1 MNSYPEVYNLLG
13 HNLLVLYTLLAWSL
27 AWKGLALWKASQ
39 RKEKIWFVVLLVLN
53 TLGLL
58 EILYL
63 FVFSKEE
70 SQKKKVSKKESE
82 EESEEEDKEKK

>member
-1 MNSYPEVYNLLG
+1 MNEYYTINSLLAS
-13 HNLLVLYTLLAWSL
+13 NPLLLYSVLAWSL
-27 AWKGLALWKASQ
+27 AWKGLALWKSAQ

-63 FVFSKEE
+63 FVFSKYIKVIKENKEEKKEE
-70 SQKKKVSKKESE
+70 SI
-82 EESEEEDKEKK
+82 